1 MKSAQGREV
10 PFAAMILLFVMFG
23 HSMSFCDNAGIS
35 TSVCNFPQHKGSAV
49 GLMKA
54 MEGLTA
60 AVINTVFY
68 SFCSDQQLNYFPLW
82 IAAITLGTGGE
93 KRVNRSMCQLC
104 NRTETRVFSSGAKGA
119 WTGQEEDEA
128 RVSWKFS
135 ILMVALLVYT
145 AFCAVVV
152 YFKAY
157 VLPVAVVAVLLP
169 LGLFLLTAS
178 GAPSARAATGR
189 PLLQEQEISERPNVS
204 AWEMLLKLDFY
215 LLFLA
220 FVAIQG
226 AGLCLSN
233 NFSQIV
239 KAPGTL
245 RHPEPFRHPDEATL
259 MTLAFLLLHLGE
271 ALLAVSAAL
280 VGFALGGSFALQ
292 AVLVEE
298 VFGPKVRA
306 PWAQKQ
312 GRAICLGARCF
323 GVTFTVTATCN
334 FLAALAILT
343 VALRASHTYAIL
355 NPVLQERGVVS
366 TEAARL

>member
-1 MKSAQGREV
+1 
-10 PFAAMILLFVMFG
+10 
-23 HSMSFCDNAGIS
+23 
-35 TSVCNFPQHKGSAV
+35 
-49 GLMKA
+49 
-54 MEGLTA
+54 
-60 AVINTVFY
+60 
-68 SFCSDQQLNYFPLW
+68 
-82 IAAITLGTGGE
+82 
-93 KRVNRSMCQLC
+93 
-104 NRTETRVFSSGAKGA
+104 
-119 WTGQEEDEA
+119 
-128 RVSWKFS
+128 
-135 ILMVALLVYT
+135 MVALLVYT

-189 PLLQEQEISERPNVS
+189 PLLQEQPLHSREISERPNVS

-239 KAPGTL
+239 KAVSKNPAASSVGYLTVFSIFNTCGRIFIGFGSESL
-245 RHPEPFRHPDEATL
+245 KARVNRPWFLAISATL

-298 VFGPKVRA
+298 VFGPKEMPIKYSYIFCA
-306 PWAQKQ
+306 PFIGSMVMSDLLAGFLYDMEAQKQ